1 MKKFPLV
8 IGFCVLA
15 GLALAHEFWL
25 EPSQY
30 VVRTGARINIQVM
43 VGESFDGERS
53 EGVKNRIVQYRHHTT
68 IGSTDL
74 APALTNGAYG
84 NVTVQL
90 NTPGTHLFSFANTP
104 KFLAMKAD
112 SFLLYLQEDG
122 LTNVIAARK
131 QRSETG
137 KPSRELYQRCVKTLV
152 QVGNKPDN
160 TFAKP
165 TGMPLEIMAD
175 KNPYSQ
181 RVGQPIG
188 YRILFGN
195 KPVSGAL
202 VRYWNR
208 DLTNQLS
215 EEKQRSDAQGRVQFA
230 LKPGKNMVSVVHM
243 IPASDT
249 AQARYQPA
257 NWHSY
262 WGSLTFGS
270 K

>member
-1 MKKFPLV
+1 MKKFLL
-8 IGFCVLA
+8 ITTFCVLA

-30 VVRTGARINIQVM
+30 VVRTGERVNIQVM
-43 VGESFDGERS
+43 VGEGFAGERS
-53 EGVKNRIVQYRHHTT
+53 EGVKNRIIQYRHHTAT
-68 IGSTDL
+68 SSTDL
-74 APALTNGAYG
+74 APTLTNGTYG
-84 NVTVQL
+84 NVVVQL

-112 SFLLYLQEDG
+112 SFLLYLEEDG
-122 LTNVIAARK
+122 LSNVIAARK
-131 QRSETG
+131 QRNEAS

-175 KNPYSQ
+175 KNPYAQ

-188 YRILFGN
+188 YQILFGD
-195 KPVSGAL
+195 KPISGAL

-208 DLTNQLS
+208 DLKNELT
-215 EEKQRSDAQGRVQFA
+215 EEKQRSDAQGRVQFL

-243 IPASDT
+243 VPASDT
-249 AQARYQPA
+249 AQTRYQPA
-257 NWHSY
+257 DWHSY
-262 WGSLTFGS
+262 WSSLTFGN